1 MAFAVIAFD
10 GPDPARRAAQRDRH
24 IANITAMAGEGLLL
38 LGLPLHGARRGSL
51 MIVAAEDRAGL
62 DAYLAREPFA
72 AEGVWQDI
80 ACRPIRIPRLF
91 WPPWPRPDA
100 PMPEGRSH
108 TIFIAR
114 GPVAPARFGSA
125 AASGLLT
132 FAAETLDAPGAIL
145 VTAHAGDTP
154 ALHWARDD
162 GALRASSVTIHP
174 TLFRPLPYR
183 PLPRPG

>member
-24 IANITAMAGEGLLL
+24 IASITAMAEEGLLL

-62 DAYLAREPFA
+62 EAYLAREPFA

-91 WPPWPRPDA
+91 WPPWPRMDA
-100 PMPEGRSH
+100 PLPDRRSH
-108 TIFIAR
+108 TVFVAR
-114 GPVAPARFGSA
+114 GPVAATRFGAA

-145 VTAHAGDTP
+145 VTTHAEDAP

-162 GALRASSVTIHP
+162 AALRASSITIHP